1 MEEIMDRIR
10 GIDWKRETSSL
21 FDKIKSIAKKIGRV
35 AAKQLLCLYYVL
47 TEGDLSI
54 TEKAWVYAALVYV
67 LIPGDLL
74 PRKVFSMLGIVDDAG
89 ALYYVI
95 KKVKSKMTPHI
106 AQLVEIKLDE
116 WFGYEITTSM

>member
-95 KKVKSKMTPHI
+95 KKVKSKMTPRI